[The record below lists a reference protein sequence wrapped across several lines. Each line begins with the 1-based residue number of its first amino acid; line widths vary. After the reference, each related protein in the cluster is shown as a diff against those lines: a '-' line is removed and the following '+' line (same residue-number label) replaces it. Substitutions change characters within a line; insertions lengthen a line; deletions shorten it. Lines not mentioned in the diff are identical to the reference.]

1 MATRAR
7 ALAPLA
13 LAALSVAAAWS
24 LAWVFDS
31 GRFVPYVVAA
41 ACLPHAAGAFA
52 RRRRWPAIVGVGLAL
67 LALELIA
74 LWALVP
80 ATTWAGLPTAST
92 FEALGRELSR
102 GWELVRTEP
111 APAPVTDG
119 ALLLAMLATWTVA
132 AAADWLA
139 FGRHATLGAIAPALV
154 LFVWASTLGTSE
166 HATILVAAFALA
178 AGGFLVVQNL
188 AVLDQRR
195 SWLVSARAARAR
207 WLLPAAGV
215 GVVALLVAVVL
226 APALPG
232 ADREPLLDL
241 AGTGVDRGGHDYSTQ
256 IPPLLDVSQK
266 LEQPENVEL
275 FTVQS
280 PERDYWRLVAL
291 DEFSDDGGGQW
302 TLSAEG
308 TDEVRDD
315 LPRAGPSGSVR
326 QRYRIGQL
334 GERWLPAAYR
344 PVAIDTPAIV
354 VSASDTLVSARDTL
368 EGLEYS
374 VDSDLAP
381 THGQVTEAEQAATDR
396 PVPEPLERYTELP
409 ESLPPIISGT
419 AQQVVE
425 GASARTPYAMAEAL
439 RDYFRSG
446 LFTYDLNVDPSDG
459 SSAIAAFLE
468 ERRGF
473 CVQFASAYAVMAR
486 SLGIPARVAVGFT
499 PGTPDGDVYTVRSH
513 DAHAWPE
520 LWLDGLGWTHLFDP
534 TPAAGSAAQPGGSSL
549 TGDTEDSTPQRE
561 PPPPTLAPPATT
573 PSDGTGT
580 GAVAPTTTLAPLPA
594 RVTTREPAASS
605 EWWLIAIAAVA
616 VLVVLPALYLALVIL
631 AKTRRR
637 ARRRGA
643 GDPAAAVRGAW
654 EEALDRLH
662 EARVPSNPALTPFE
676 VARSA
681 PQHGVTAATRPLRA
695 LARDYT
701 VVRYGAGAPSP
712 DDAERAWSSM
722 DELDRALD
730 TGTRRRERWRRR
742 LDPSTLRR
750 GRRAPT
756 SRREPARHS

>member
-1 MATRAR
+1 MAARTRV
-7 ALAPLA
+7 LAPFA

-41 ACLPHAAGAFA
+41 ACLPHAFGAVA
-52 RRRRWPAIVGVGLAL
+52 RQRRWPAIVGVGLAL
-67 LALELIA
+67 LALELVA
-74 LWALVP
+74 VWALVP

-92 FEALGRELSR
+92 FEALGRELSQ

-119 ALLLAMLATWTVA
+119 ALLLAMLATWAVA
-132 AAADWLA
+132 AVADWLA
-139 FGRHATLGAIAPALV
+139 FGRDATLGAIAPALV
-154 LFVWASTLGTSE
+154 LFVWTATLGTSE
-166 HATILVAAFALA
+166 HSTVLVAVFALA

-188 AVLDQRR
+188 AVLDRRR

-215 GVVALLVAVVL
+215 GLVALLVAVVL

-241 AGTGVDRGGHDYSTQ
+241 AGTGADRGGHDYSTQ

-266 LEQPENVEL
+266 LEQPENVDL

-280 PERDYWRLVAL
+280 PARDYWRLVAL

-315 LPRAGPSGSVR
+315 LPRAGRRGSVR
-326 QRYRIGQL
+326 QRYRIIQL

-368 EGLEYS
+368 EGLEYA
-374 VDSDLAP
+374 VDSKLAP
-381 THGQVTEAEQAATDR
+381 TREQLGESEQAATEG
-396 PVPEPLERYTELP
+396 PVPEELERYTELP
-409 ESLPPIISGT
+409 ESLPPVISRT
-419 AQQVVE
+419 AREVVASV
-425 GASARTPYAMAEAL
+425 GAQTPYAMAEAL
-439 RDYFRSG
+439 RDYFRSE

-459 SSAIAAFLE
+459 TSAIAAFLE
-468 ERRGF
+468 DRRGF

-499 PGTPDGDVYTVRSH
+499 PGTLDGDVYTVRSH

-520 LWLDGLGWTHLFDP
+520 LWLNGLGWTHLFDP
-534 TPAAGSAAQPGGSSL
+534 TPAAGSADPGGSSL
-549 TGDTEDSTPQRE
+549 TGDTEDAQPE
-561 PPPPTLAPPATT
+561 PPPTTLPPSATAPPDAA
-573 PSDGTGT
+573 GT
-580 GAVAPTTTLAPLPA
+580 GAVAPTTTLAPLPP
-594 RVTTREPAASS
+594 RVTTREPATSS
-605 EWWLIAIAAVA
+605 EWWLGAVAALA
-616 VLVVLPALYLALVIL
+616 VLVVLLALYLALVIV
-631 AKTRRR
+631 AKARRR
-637 ARRRGA
+637 TRRRGA
-643 GDPAAAVRGAW
+643 ADPATAVRGAW

-662 EARVPSNPALTPFE
+662 EARMPSDPALTPFE

-695 LARDYT
+695 LAREYT
-701 VVRYGAGAPSP
+701 VVRYGAVAPSP
-712 DDAERAWSSM
+712 DDAERAWRSV

-730 TGTRRRERWRRR
+730 AGTRRRERWRRR

-750 GRRAPT
+750 GRRSPAAP
-756 SRREPARHS
+756 SEPARR